1 MSLPRAVI
9 RHVLSTPMSLADLQ
23 QATQVSLPTLRR
35 AVQDLTDARWIRVV
49 GQAEANGGR
58 PAMLFGADTTRFLL
72 VGVHLQLPGMRL
84 IATDLAGAVLDEVKL
99 FDQVVPTP
107 HEAVQAVAD
116 YVTRLRAAFPERVIL
131 GVGLASPGFT
141 DLTSGDIISIGRVPT
156 WENFPVCRRLQAM
169 VELPVRIANDVD
181 CMAFAEFLHSSEPLD
196 KNLAYVGYDEGVKV
210 SLFLKGELY
219 KGSLGNAGLI
229 ASHLL
234 HAGDRPGLQD
244 VHSLLTVIGV
254 NQRFVQSVA
263 ALEAAAPDADAQ
275 APYAD
280 ILSTSNPRARFRL
293 ILNGDDAAMPLCRD
307 LVHDLNA
314 ALAAA
319 VANVIHMVQPDVI
332 VIGGLLSA
340 MPAARFAE
348 LEADIQGHLPPLI
361 GHNAIIRQG
370 KWASQNGAAKGAIL
384 HFLQAYLNDSTL
396 ELDGVAR
403 G

>member
-35 AVQDLTDARWIRVV
+35 AVQDLTEARWIRVV

-58 PAMLFGADTTRFLL
+58 PAMLFGVDTTRFLL

-84 IATDLAGAVLDEVKL
+84 IAADLAGAVLDEIKL

-116 YVTRLRAAFPERVIL
+116 YVFHLRDMFPDRVIL
-131 GVGLASPGFT
+131 GVGIASPGFT
-141 DLTSGDIISIGRVPT
+141 DLSSGDIISIGRVPT

-263 ALEAAAPDADAQ
+263 ALDVQ
-275 APYAD
+275 APYAE

-293 ILNGDDAAMPLCRD
+293 ILNGDDAAMPLCRA
-307 LVHDLNA
+307 LVTDLNA

>member
-35 AVQDLTDARWIRVV
+35 AVQDLTEARWIRVV

-58 PAMLFGADTTRFLL
+58 PAMLFGVDTTRFLL

-84 IATDLAGAVLDEVKL
+84 IAADLAGAVLDEIKL

-116 YVTRLRAAFPERVIL
+116 YVFHLRDMFPDRVIL
-131 GVGLASPGFT
+131 GVGIASPGFT
-141 DLTSGDIISIGRVPT
+141 DLSSGDIISIGRVPT

-263 ALEAAAPDADAQ
+263 ALDVQ
-275 APYAD
+275 APYAE

-293 ILNGDDAAMPLCRD
+293 ILNGDDAAMPLCRA
-307 LVHDLNA
+307 LVTDLNA

-319 VANVIHMVQPDVI
+319 VANVIHIVQPDIV

-348 LEADIQGHLPPLI
+348 LEADIQAHLPALI

-370 KWASQNGAAKGAIL
+370 KLASQNGAAKGAIL
-384 HFLQAYLNDSTL
+384 HFLQAYLGDPTV

>member
-35 AVQDLTDARWIRVV
+35 AVQDLTEARWIRVV

-58 PAMLFGADTTRFLL
+58 PAMLFGVDTTRFLL

-84 IATDLAGAVLDEVKL
+84 IAADLAGAVLDEIKL

-116 YVTRLRAAFPERVIL
+116 YVFHLRDMFPDRVIL
-131 GVGLASPGFT
+131 GVGIASPGFT
-141 DLTSGDIISIGRVPT
+141 DLSSGDIISIGRVPT

-263 ALEAAAPDADAQ
+263 ALDVQ
-275 APYAD
+275 APYAE

-293 ILNGDDAAMPLCRD
+293 ILNGDDAAMPLCRA
-307 LVHDLNA
+307 LVTDLNA

-319 VANVIHMVQPDVI
+319 VANVIHIVQPDIV

-340 MPAARFAE
+340 MPATRFAE
-348 LEADIQGHLPPLI
+348 LEADIQAHLPALI

>member
-35 AVQDLTDARWIRVV
+35 AVQDLTEARWIRVV

-58 PAMLFGADTTRFLL
+58 PAMLFGVDTTRFLL

-84 IATDLAGAVLDEVKL
+84 IAADLAGAVLDEIKL

-116 YVTRLRAAFPERVIL
+116 YVFHLRDMFPDRVIL
-131 GVGLASPGFT
+131 GVGIASPGFT
-141 DLTSGDIISIGRVPT
+141 DLSSGDIISIGRVPT

-169 VELPVRIANDVD
+169 VDLPVRIANDVD

-263 ALEAAAPDADAQ
+263 ALDVQ
-275 APYAD
+275 APYAE

-293 ILNGDDAAMPLCRD
+293 ILNGDDAAMPLCRA
-307 LVHDLNA
+307 LVTDLNA

-319 VANVIHMVQPDVI
+319 VANVIHIVQPDIV

-348 LEADIQGHLPPLI
+348 LEADIQAHLPALI

-370 KWASQNGAAKGAIL
+370 KLASQNGAAKGAIL
-384 HFLQAYLNDSTL
+384 HFLQAYLGDPTV